1 MTASPRRRHRATVIG
16 GVTAVISV
24 LLVAVLSVLGATTLA
39 DSEAGRDAGAGR
51 SSTSLVLPSTPAALL
66 GVVDGDGV
74 LTGAAV
80 LVLRPDGRGGS
91 VIVIPPTAS
100 AWIGD
105 GDVHPLAETWLELGA
120 SEFVLEAEALT
131 GISFDLVE
139 VVTADR
145 LAELLGPVGTIEVI
159 VPEAGAEVID
169 AATGS
174 SRFLGPRQIAADLTR
189 RVDQGPDSALDPYRA
204 AVWQAVGA
212 AVSATGEDGDGEDGD
227 GEDGDGEDGDG
238 DELPATVDEL
248 LTRMFSGPVA
258 VWAITT
264 TEVPVSENR
273 RNVDAVKVDPA
284 ELLLVFAHIAPARV
298 AAPNVS
304 YTFRIES
311 RFTDEQLEPYGVT
324 NADIAREV
332 VEVLL
337 FVQANVVSVETTS
350 TGAPEKTIALVS
362 DPELLRAFDESWPI
376 VFGEVE
382 VVAAE
387 TEIAR
392 VDATIV
398 LGEQYL
404 THRLDFLG
412 GNR

>member
-1 MTASPRRRHRATVIG
+1 MTASPRRRRRATVIG
-16 GVTAVISV
+16 AVAAGISV

-39 DSEAGRDAGAGR
+39 ESEAGRDAGAGR
-51 SSTSLVLPSTPAALL
+51 SSTSLLLPSTPAALL
-66 GVVDGDGV
+66 GVVDDAGV
-74 LTGAAV
+74 LTGVAV
-80 LVLRPDGRGGS
+80 LVLRPDGSGGS
-91 VIVIPPTAS
+91 IIVIPPTSS

-105 GDVHPLAETWLELGA
+105 GDVHPLAETWIELGA
-120 SEFVLEAEALT
+120 TEFVLEAEALT

-139 VVTADR
+139 VVTAER
-145 LAELLGPVGTIEVI
+145 LTRLLEPLGTIEVI
-159 VPEAGAEVID
+159 VPEASAEIIE
-169 AATGS
+169 AAGGS
-174 SRFLGPRQIAADLTR
+174 SRFLGPRQVAADLTR
-189 RVDQGPDSALDPYRA
+189 RVDQGPDGALDPYRA
-204 AVWQAVGA
+204 AVWQAVAAGTPMAGDDGA
-212 AVSATGEDGDGEDGD
+212 GDDMTDGA
-227 GEDGDGEDGDG
+227 
-238 DELPATVDEL
+238 PATLDEFLARL
-248 LTRMFSGPVA
+248 LSGPVA
-258 VWAITT
+258 VWPITT

-284 ELLLVFAHIAPARV
+284 ELVLVFAHIAPARV

-311 RFTDEQLEPYGVT
+311 RFSDAQLEPYGVT

-337 FVQANVVSVETTS
+337 FVQVNVVSVETTS
-350 TGAPEKTIALVS
+350 TGAPDATLALVS
-362 DPELLRAFDESWPI
+362 DPELLSAFGESWSV

-382 VVAAE
+382 VVAADV
-387 TEIAR
+387 EIAR

-404 THRLDFLG
+404 IHRLEFFG